1 MPKDKAQDTRD
12 AQPAQDTG
20 DTLDRFMAEWSAQ
33 RPDLDFDYLAT
44 IGRILRVSAHLRENM
59 DSWLAPFG
67 LTWEMF
73 DLLASLQ
80 RSGGKTGL
88 RPTDLYEACMLSSG
102 AMTNRVDRA
111 EKLDYALRQPDP
123 DDGRATRIALTRRGR
138 ALTDKAMTEHATRA
152 GAIAQRLTAK
162 EQAQLAGLLRK
173 LLMSFE
179 AEPAATPRKSS
190 VSGRRVALA

>member
-1 MPKDKAQDTRD
+1 MPKDKAQVTKD
-12 AQPAQDTG
+12 AG
-20 DTLDRFMAEWSAQ
+20 DTLDRFMAEWSGQ

-44 IGRILRVSAHLRENM
+44 IGRILRVSAHLREQM

-111 EKLDYALRQPDP
+111 EKLDYAVRQPDP
-123 DDGRATRIALTRRGR
+123 DDGRATRIALTRRGH
-138 ALTDKAMTEHATRA
+138 ALTEKAMSEHAARA

-162 EQAQLAGLLRK
+162 EQAQLASLLRK
-173 LLMSFE
+173 LLKSFE
-179 AEPAATPRKSS
+179 EKPAASQRKPAAKL
-190 VSGRRVALA
+190 RRAAVA

>member
-1 MPKDKAQDTRD
+1 MPKDKAQET
-12 AQPAQDTG
+12 QETG
-20 DTLDRFMAEWSAQ
+20 DTLDRFMAEWSGQ

-111 EKLDYALRQPDP
+111 EKLDYAVRQPDP
-123 DDGRATRIALTRRGR
+123 DDGRATRIALTRRGHV
-138 ALTDKAMTEHATRA
+138 LTEKAMNEHAARA

-162 EQAQLAGLLRK
+162 EQAQLASLLRK
-173 LLMSFE
+173 LLKSFE
-179 AEPAATPRKSS
+179 EKPAASQRKPAAKL
-190 VSGRRVALA
+190 RRAAVA

>member
-1 MPKDKAQDTRD
+1 MPKDKAQETRN
-12 AQPAQDTG
+12 AQDAG
-20 DTLDRFMAEWSAQ
+20 DTLDRFMAEWSGQ

-111 EKLDYALRQPDP
+111 EKLDYAVRQPDP
-123 DDGRATRIALTRRGR
+123 DDGRATRIALTRRGH
-138 ALTDKAMTEHATRA
+138 ALTEKAMSEHAARA

-162 EQAQLAGLLRK
+162 EQAQLASLLRK
-173 LLMSFE
+173 LLKSFE
-179 AEPAATPRKSS
+179 AKPAASQRKPAAKL
-190 VSGRRVALA
+190 RRAALA

>member
-1 MPKDKAQDTRD
+1 MPKDKAQMTKD
-12 AQPAQDTG
+12 AG
-20 DTLDRFMAEWSAQ
+20 DTLDRFMAEWSGQ

-44 IGRILRVSAHLRENM
+44 IGRILRVSAHLREQM

-111 EKLDYALRQPDP
+111 EKLDYAVRQPDP
-123 DDGRATRIALTRRGR
+123 DDGRATRIALTRRGHV
-138 ALTDKAMTEHATRA
+138 LTEKAMSEHAARA

-162 EQAQLAGLLRK
+162 EQAQLASLLRK
-173 LLMSFE
+173 LLKSFE
-179 AEPAATPRKSS
+179 EKPAASQRKPAAKL
-190 VSGRRVALA
+190 RRAAVA